1 VPSVCSTSG
10 AFGVSDVLNAATG
23 TLKHFAQDSL
33 ALGKWP
39 SPNIFSVVHQKIE
52 GESGGRPVIEY
63 HGPDISASDAPAASR
78 VQYSW
83 NLNSGRSVATI
94 LEEPM
99 VDNRKKRG
107 RPDRSRIDVNQAYE
121 LQYWKKMFGVSGQQ
135 LAAAV
140 RRVGPRVKNVAAY
153 LANKRRIS
161 GRGRPPA
168 GKAYEQKAN
177 HPSESKK
184 TSITRTSRFKAY

>member
-1 VPSVCSTSG
+1 
-10 AFGVSDVLNAATG
+10 
-23 TLKHFAQDSL
+23 
-33 ALGKWP
+33 
-39 SPNIFSVVHQKIE
+39 
-52 GESGGRPVIEY
+52 
-63 HGPDISASDAPAASR
+63 
-78 VQYSW
+78 
-83 NLNSGRSVATI
+83 
-94 LEEPM
+94 M

-140 RRVGPRVKNVAAY
+140 RQVGPRVKNVAAY
-153 LANKRRIS
+153 LADKGRIS

-177 HPSESKK
+177 NPSESKK
-184 TSITRTSRFKAY
+184 RSVAKTSRVKAY

>member
-1 VPSVCSTSG
+1 
-10 AFGVSDVLNAATG
+10 
-23 TLKHFAQDSL
+23 
-33 ALGKWP
+33 
-39 SPNIFSVVHQKIE
+39 
-52 GESGGRPVIEY
+52 
-63 HGPDISASDAPAASR
+63 
-78 VQYSW
+78 
-83 NLNSGRSVATI
+83 
-94 LEEPM
+94 M

-140 RRVGPRVKNVAAY
+140 RQVGWVKNVAAY
-153 LANKRRIS
+153 LADKGRIS

-177 HPSESKK
+177 NPSESKK
-184 TSITRTSRFKAY
+184 RSVAQTSRVKAY